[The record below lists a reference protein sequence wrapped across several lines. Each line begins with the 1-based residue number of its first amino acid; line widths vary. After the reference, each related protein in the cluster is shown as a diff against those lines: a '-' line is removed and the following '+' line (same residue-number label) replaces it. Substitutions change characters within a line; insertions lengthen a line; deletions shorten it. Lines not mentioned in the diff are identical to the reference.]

1 MENVENIYPLSPAQ
15 EGMLFHTLA
24 EPRSGVYVE
33 QLSCQL
39 NGSLDVAEFQK
50 AWQATVD
57 EHAVLRTAFLWEG
70 LDEPLQ
76 VVHKEI
82 DVNVRVVDK
91 AIGTFLAED
100 RKQGFDLTAAPCLRL
115 TLFRE
120 SATTHTFVWTFHHLL
135 SDGWSTPR
143 LLRDVF
149 DRLGGKPTNV
159 TKNRPYHEYIAWLQQ
174 QDGAKSESFWK
185 GYLSG
190 FDAPLELP
198 IRRRSSGEAQ
208 YAQLEQRLPARE
220 SAALEERCRRLRITS
235 NTLVLGAWALT
246 LARYTQRQDVLFGM
260 TVSGRP
266 PSLPGVETMIGNFIN
281 SVPLRTKVDENTSL
295 EKWLAKLQETQGQLR
310 EHEHASL
317 AKVQGL
323 SDIPPGDAL
332 FETLFVYENY
342 PADAEALSAPGL
354 TVSKFDYREQ
364 SNYPLAAL
372 AVPGQRLR
380 LLFIY
385 DTTQFD
391 AVDAE
396 ALLGH
401 WKQVVAQLCALPI
414 DSTLSAINVHTK
426 EEEDLLRVDWNATKM
441 TIDGPDTVI
450 ESLAR
455 AAKKNP
461 AVRALALNRDTMS
474 YAELD
479 QQSTQRAS
487 QLINAGLQQGEMAA
501 IIAGRSFDTVVAILA
516 VMKTGCGYIPI
527 DPTYPEERIRYLVGD
542 SKAQLI
548 LSDREL
554 ESPHIRIDQPAPAS
568 NAKLPKVSPT
578 DPAYMI
584 YTSGSTGKP
593 RGVLVRHSQLRAST
607 FARHHYYEDPVNA
620 FLMLSSF
627 SFDSS
632 VAGLFWT
639 LTQGGCL
646 CLLDDDA
653 RADPGAMVRAIHQHG
668 ITHLLGIPSLID
680 AFVADHARAE
690 LASLRTIIL
699 AGEDCPPHLPARLI
713 QTLPETR
720 VYNEYGPT
728 EATVWSTV
736 HECRSGPI
744 RIGKPIANTQAYVLD
759 PHRRLVPI
767 GVPGELYLGGA
778 GITEGYY
785 ERDDLTSER
794 FLADPFRPANG
805 NRLYR
810 TGDRVRYHRDGTL
823 EFLGRMD
830 NQVKHRGHR
839 IELGEI
845 EHALRSHPQV
855 NDAVAS
861 IQTSAASLNSLA
873 EALDKLSSDEA
884 NQLLREFETKE
895 GKYQRFVK
903 ASGFELKLEIHDPNF
918 VRPPRD
924 EQRQWLLNQALHEL
938 RDDLDHLNSIA
949 ERFVRGA
956 TDTIK
961 EYDIAQRALSD
972 DEIMEDW
979 QTPIMKAMAKE
990 VTHGHGDILE
1000 IGFGRG
1006 VSAEMIQAKGVR
1018 SHTIIESND
1027 HSVNHYF
1034 RPWRDRHQDQDIQVV
1049 HSRWQDALDQLG
1061 TYDGIF
1067 FHAFPLDDAEFI
1079 ETVVQ
1084 SITFAEHFFAT
1095 AASLL
1100 RQGGVFTYLTTEI
1113 DSMSRRHQR
1122 ALFKHFSRI
1131 SMSVQEVNVPQNTH
1145 DTWWADSMIIVRAEK

>member
-174 QDGAKSESFWK
+174 QDGTKSESFWK

-542 SKAQLI
+542 SKARLI

-607 FARHHYYEDPVNA
+607 FARHHYYKDPVNA

-680 AFVADHARAE
+680 AFAADHARAE

-759 PHRRLVPI
+759 PYRRLVPI

-845 EHALRSHPQV
+845 EHALLNQPGIREACVLLQDSHV
-855 NDAVAS
+855 VS
-861 IQTSAASLNSLA
+861 SSAQDLA
-873 EALDKLSSDEA
+873 AALSELPPDKAAALLSEIKPERK
-884 NQLLREFETKE
+884 LRRERFEIT
-895 GKYQRFVK
+895 
-903 ASGFELKLEIHDPNF
+903 LEIDED
-918 VRPPRD
+918 VVSPPRS
-924 EQRQWLLNQALHEL
+924 EQRDWLINQAMNEL
-938 RDDLDHLNSIA
+938 ADDLDHLDQVA
-949 ERFVRGA
+949 KRFARGA
-956 TDTIK
+956 GTNLT
-961 EYDIAQRALSD
+961 EYDIAHSELSD
-972 DEIMEDW
+972 DQIMQDW
-979 QTPIMKAMAKE
+979 QTPSMKAMARQIA
-990 VTHGHGDILE
+990 GPANDILE

-1006 VSAEMIQAKGVR
+1006 ISASFLQSLGVK
-1018 SHTIIESND
+1018 SHTIVESND
-1027 HSVNHYF
+1027 FSVNNHF
-1034 RPWRDRHQDQDIQVV
+1034 KPWRARHPSNDITLV
-1049 HSRWQDALDQLG
+1049 HSRWQEAQDQLDR
-1061 TYDGIF
+1061 YDGIF
-1067 FHAFPLDDAEFI
+1067 FHAFPLNEQEFI
-1079 ETVVQ
+1079 DTVVN
-1084 SITFAEHFFAT
+1084 SITFAEHFFPV
-1095 AASLL
+1095 AAELL
-1100 RQGGVFTYLTTEI
+1100 RPGGSFAYLTTEI
-1113 DSMSRRHQR
+1113 DSLSRRHQR
-1122 ALFKHFSRI
+1122 ALLKFFS
-1131 SMSVQEVNVPQNTH
+1131 SLTVSVEKCSPPADTR
-1145 DTWWADSMIIVRAEK
+1145 DTWWADSMVILKAVK